1 MTTKEKISYEE
12 LSQNLDMFIG
22 SMEFYPIAFTP
33 LVFTEGV
40 NYFAKTCECY
50 WLIDHLGYNLF
61 KLHRKVGALFIDIEV
76 NRRHTVHI
84 TVREDK
90 DMPIL
95 YNHKIHDTCEIIP
108 IGSYRIWL
116 FNDTLLLPS
125 EY

>member
-22 SMEFYPIAFTP
+22 SMQYFPIAFTP

-50 WLIDHLGYNLF
+50 WLIDHWGYNLY
-61 KLHRKVGALFIDIEV
+61 KLDRKVGALFIDLRV
-76 NRRHTVHI
+76 TKKHRVHI
-84 TVREDK
+84 EVREDCSK
-90 DMPIL
+90 PIL
-95 YNHKIHDTCEIIP
+95 YKDKVHDVCELIP
-108 IGSYRIWL
+108 IGSYKIWL
-116 FNDTLLLPS
+116 INDTLLLPN